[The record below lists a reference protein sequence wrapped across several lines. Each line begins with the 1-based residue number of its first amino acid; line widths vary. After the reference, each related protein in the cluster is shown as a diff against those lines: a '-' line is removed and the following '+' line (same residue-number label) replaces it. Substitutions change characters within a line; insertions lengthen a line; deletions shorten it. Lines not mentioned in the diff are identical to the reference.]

1 MANEREY
8 NRVLDVRDHPQRSV
22 RAFGPDLTTYNE
34 GVRPERSNESTNAKR
49 PLRRGTP
56 LPLRK
61 GLERLN
67 QKYAKTLE
75 KLAK

>member
-1 MANEREY
+1 MTREM
-8 NRVLDVRDHPQRSV
+8 PK
-22 RAFGPDLTTYNE
+22 NE
-34 GVRPERSNESTNAKR
+34 GQASPR
-49 PLRRGTP
+49 PLRQGTP

-67 QKYAKTLE
+67 RKYAKTLE

>member
-1 MANEREY
+1 MSNARPAN
-8 NRVLDVRDHPQRSV
+8 Q
-22 RAFGPDLTTYNE
+22 E
-34 GVRPERSNESTNAKR
+34 GQPLP
-49 PLRRGTP
+49 PLRKGQP

-67 QKYAKTLE
+67 RKYAKTLE

>member
-1 MANEREY
+1 MSNARPSNRE
-8 NRVLDVRDHPQRSV
+8 
-22 RAFGPDLTTYNE
+22 
-34 GVRPERSNESTNAKR
+34 ESPLP
-49 PLRRGTP
+49 PLRKGQP

-67 QKYAKTLE
+67 RKYAKTLE

>member
-1 MANEREY
+1 MEEAMTPAR
-8 NRVLDVRDHPQRSV
+8 PK
-22 RAFGPDLTTYNE
+22 NE
-34 GVRPERSNESTNAKR
+34 GNPSAR

-61 GLERLN
+61 GIERLN
-67 QKYAKTLE
+67 LKYAKTLE

>member
-1 MANEREY
+1 MFPRNDKVVP
-8 NRVLDVRDHPQRSV
+8 NP
-22 RAFGPDLTTYNE
+22 
-34 GVRPERSNESTNAKR
+34 KR
-49 PLRRGTP
+49 PLKQGTP

>member
-1 MANEREY
+1 MSN
-8 NRVLDVRDHPQRSV
+8 D
-22 RAFGPDLTTYNE
+22 
-34 GVRPERSNESTNAKR
+34 RPSNPGQALP
-49 PLRRGTP
+49 PLRKGQP

-67 QKYAKTLE
+67 RKYAKTLE

>member
-1 MANEREY
+1 MSN
-8 NRVLDVRDHPQRSV
+8 
-22 RAFGPDLTTYNE
+22 
-34 GVRPERSNESTNAKR
+34 VRPPEPSDKSLP
-49 PLRRGTP
+49 PLRKGQP

-67 QKYAKTLE
+67 RKYAKTLE

>member
-1 MANEREY
+1 M
-8 NRVLDVRDHPQRSV
+8 S
-22 RAFGPDLTTYNE
+22 T
-34 GVRPERSNESTNAKR
+34 VRPSNREGEALP
-49 PLRRGTP
+49 PLRKGQP

-67 QKYAKTLE
+67 RKYAKTLE

>member
-1 MANEREY
+1 M
-8 NRVLDVRDHPQRSV
+8 
-22 RAFGPDLTTYNE
+22 
-34 GVRPERSNESTNAKR
+34 RPERSKESTNAKR
-49 PLRRGTP
+49 PLRQGTP

-67 QKYAKTLE
+67 KKYAKTLE

>member
-1 MANEREY
+1 MAGLDGERFTDAEAGHRTVYRLRMRDNEFMRTET
-8 NRVLDVRDHPQRSV
+8 S
-22 RAFGPDLTTYNE
+22 A
-34 GVRPERSNESTNAKR
+34 PENPKR

-61 GLERLN
+61 GIERLN
-67 QKYAKTLE
+67 RKYAKTLE

>member
-1 MANEREY
+1 MRQDRQPSENE
-8 NRVLDVRDHPQRSV
+8 N
-22 RAFGPDLTTYNE
+22 G
-34 GVRPERSNESTNAKR
+34 KR

-67 QKYAKTLE
+67 RKYAKTLE
-75 KLAK
+75 KLAR